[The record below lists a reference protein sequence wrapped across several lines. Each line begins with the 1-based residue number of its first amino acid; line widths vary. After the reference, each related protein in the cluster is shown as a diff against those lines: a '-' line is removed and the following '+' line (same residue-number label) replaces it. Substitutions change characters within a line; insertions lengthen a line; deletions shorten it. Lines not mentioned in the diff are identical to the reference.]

1 MSNVLTEINLPNL
14 KLFKQGK
21 VRSMYDLGQYYL
33 MVASDRISAFDFIL
47 PNGIPDKGQTLTR
60 LSLFWFEQLKD
71 VVENHLVTADV
82 SEYPEEC
89 REYADILEGRSMLVK
104 KTEVIPV
111 ECIVRGYLSGS
122 GWKEYEKMNSICG
135 IPLPNGM
142 KESEKLIVP
151 IFTPT
156 TKAEFGQHDENISFE
171 EVENQIGKD
180 LAYQIKSISLNL
192 YLNARDYA
200 ETKGIIIADTKF
212 EFGVK
217 DGKVILIDEVLTPDS
232 SRFWPQDQYKIG
244 QGQPSFDKQFV
255 RDYLLNIN
263 WDKQPPVPVLPE
275 EIVSKTAEKYR
286 EVCDLLIG

>member
-1 MSNVLTEINLPNL
+1 MSNILTEINLPNL

-21 VRSMYDLGQYYL
+21 VRSIYDLGQYYL
-33 MVASDRISAFDFIL
+33 LVASDRISAFDFIL

-60 LSLFWFEQLKD
+60 LSIFWFNQLKD
-71 VVENHLVTADV
+71 IVENHLVTADV
-82 SEYPEEC
+82 AKYPREC
-89 REYADILEGRSMLVK
+89 QQYADILAGRSMLVK
-104 KTEVIPV
+104 KAEVLPV

-122 GWKEYEKMNSICG
+122 GWKEYEKHHSICG

-142 KESEKLIVP
+142 QESEKLIVP

-156 TKAEFGQHDENISFE
+156 TKAEFGQHDENISFD
-171 EVENQIGKD
+171 EVEKQIGKD

-192 YLNARDYA
+192 YLTAREYA

-212 EFGVK
+212 EFGVI
-217 DGKVILIDEVLTPDS
+217 DGKVILIDEALTPDS
-232 SRFWPQDQYKIG
+232 SRFWPKDQYTVG
-244 QGQPSFDKQFV
+244 EGQPSFDKQFV

-275 EIVSKTAEKYR
+275 EIINKTAEKYR